1 MEFKMPARLVLA
13 LGAESKLDVV
23 PEALEF
29 ALPFSTL
36 EDAHKVDNKLRTLE
50 RTNFGK
56 GSRIRMAVVGC
67 GYAGVEL
74 AATVAE
80 RLQDGGIVQAI
91 NVDSTICPTAP
102 PGNREAANMH
112 GETILYKDEISQ
124 TQSKHSKY
132 DKGKTLYRQL
142 VYSVQKYENTTGGQT
157 CIHQTKPIQQVDN
170 HAAIK

>member
-1 MEFKMPARLVLA
+1 MAEVETSSDLWKVENVYYPPAIVESTPSSSEAKVAPEEAKAARPEVALVMTTLDKPAEEARLVLA

-56 GSRIRMAVVGC
+56 GSPIRMAVVGC

-74 AATVAE
+74 AATVPE

-91 NVDSTICPTAP
+91 NVDSTICPTAL
-102 PGNREAANMH
+102 
-112 GETILYKDEISQ
+112 TC
-124 TQSKHSKY
+124 T
-132 DKGKTLYRQL
+132 GKLFCL
-142 VYSVQKYENTTGGQT
+142 LNEK
-157 CIHQTKPIQQVDN
+157 
-170 HAAIK
+170 